1 MTQSKRFE
9 CYRRQVRTN
18 SFNIC
23 SSYTYEDEE
32 GVYAESQFVFDL
44 ELPLEFKP
52 TVGDGEVQDFYL
64 LPIDKV
70 CIADVNLKSLP
81 VK

>member
-1 MTQSKRFE
+1 MNVTE
-9 CYRRQVRTN
+9 VITD
-18 SFNIC
+18 SFNIS

-32 GVYAESQFVFDL
+32 GVYPESQFVFDL

-64 LPIDKV
+64 LPINKV
-70 CIADVNLKSLP
+70 RIII
-81 VK
+81 